1 MAPLRIGRRFA
12 DVRRARCDV
21 DERHN
26 LLVLSGLRND
36 RASVVVADKDDRMW
50 LMVERPRY
58 SIDVVREPGQR
69 ILHCDDAQ
77 ALGLQ

>member
-21 DERHN
+21 DEGHN

-36 RASVVVADKDDRMW
+36 RASRVMADEDDRMC
-50 LMVERPRY
+50 LMVERPRHGVD
-58 SIDVVREPGQR
+58 IVRECGQR
-69 ILHCDDAQ
+69 TLHCDD
-77 ALGLQ
+77 